1 MSSTGKAPQVRGDNF
16 LNSFVIKKISHLRF
30 SKNSVSLR
38 AMVEIKNISFEES
51 LKELE
56 TIVRKL
62 ESGQTDLDS
71 AIKDYERGNELHKNC
86 EEKLAQAKL
95 KVEKIISTENGQVK
109 TELFDAQ

>member
-1 MSSTGKAPQVRGDNF
+1 MAES
-16 LNSFVIKKISHLRF
+16 
-30 SKNSVSLR
+30 
-38 AMVEIKNISFEES
+38 KNISFEES
-51 LKELE
+51 LRELE

-71 AIKDYERGNELHKNC
+71 AIKDYERGNELRKNC

-95 KVEKIISTENGQVK
+95 KVEKIISTENGQIK

>member
-1 MSSTGKAPQVRGDNF
+1 MAES
-16 LNSFVIKKISHLRF
+16 
-30 SKNSVSLR
+30 
-38 AMVEIKNISFEES
+38 KNISFEES

-71 AIKDYERGNELHKNC
+71 AIKDYERGNELRKNC

-95 KVEKIISTENGQVK
+95 KVEKIIKNENGKVT
-109 TELFDAQ
+109 TEPFSQEGFL